1 MLVVDQHTD
10 DLRTYFYTQKHRAP
24 DGVHGGRYKKTGKSG
39 KELVLKVPPGTAI
52 YREIPEEEEAEA
64 GGEIEDGGEVFMDGG
79 EGEAGSDAED
89 MLEEDGEDGEEAVE
103 LKRELVADLTEV
115 GERFVLL
122 RGGAGGKGNVHFKSS
137 TNQAPTETTL
147 GEPYEEGYFYLELRK
162 IADAGLV
169 GFPNAGKSTLLTK
182 LSAARPKVAA
192 YPFTTLKPMVGVVQ
206 FSGFARATVADIPG
220 LIEGAHANVG
230 LGHEFL
236 RHITRC
242 KLLLFV
248 IDMAG
253 SEAREPWDDLAA
265 LRREIS
271 MYDEELARREWLVV
285 ANKMDLDGAEEK
297 LEIFRTVFERPEIIP
312 ISAMEEDGLDKLKG
326 RLEELI
332 AHRPS

>member
-1 MLVVDQHTD
+1 
-10 DLRTYFYTQKHRAP
+10 
-24 DGVHGGRYKKTGKSG
+24 
-39 KELVLKVPPGTAI
+39 
-52 YREIPEEEEAEA
+52 
-64 GGEIEDGGEVFMDGG
+64 
-79 EGEAGSDAED
+79 
-89 MLEEDGEDGEEAVE
+89 
-103 LKRELVADLTEV
+103 
-115 GERFVLL
+115 
-122 RGGAGGKGNVHFKSS
+122 
-137 TNQAPTETTL
+137 NQAPTETTL
-147 GEPYEEGYFYLELRK
+147 GEPYEDDYFYLELRK

-192 YPFTTLKPMVGVVQ
+192 YPFTTLQPMVGVVE

-271 MYDEELARREWLVV
+271 MYDEELAKREWLVV
-285 ANKMDLDGAEEK
+285 ANKMDLEDADEK
-297 LEIFRTVFERPEIIP
+297 LEAFRTAFDRPEIIA
-312 ISAMEEDGLDKLKG
+312 ISAKEEDGLDVLKK

-332 AHRPS
+332 AHSPS